1 MHIGNV
7 GLTSVFVHIN
17 LKRNGLEVTAAIK
30 WVCRQVMA
38 GK

>member
-17 LKRNGLEVTAAIK
+17 LKGNGLEVTAAIK
-30 WVCRQVMA
+30 RFVD
-38 GK
+38 K